1 MPVEINT
8 QIIHASYATVIN
20 RIDPDAHIYDN
31 PNQQGSELPA
41 WFIVHRAPVDIHKEG
56 GKINHGSRFLVTY
69 SIDIWYMLKQNITRL
84 YDQYTEIAERL
95 DTELE
100 YLPVFNSS
108 AVLHVHDRTWSLEMN
123 ALKYSTTLKFY
134 VYTNNPDAADYPKVD
149 VITGPDVFLKNQ
161 SESFI
166 TFTNEDHPEFDVSF
180 PTSLSTKTGNKI
192 NLPSVS
198 GSFVDDEYTWKP
210 DSWSIGKFGE
220 LVQVNENMT
229 ANLVWVGESRLA
241 QVSFVNTEYPQFD
254 VVLPEPAFVLKG
266 SVYELPSV
274 SGSFDDGTF
283 KYTPT
288 AWSIGAF
295 GESVVVDTDIV
306 VELIWNKEP
315 LKYVGYPTS
324 AGKTP
329 FDLAVPTY
337 GSYLYDEDG
346 NPIPLAS
353 DKKILSYKAF
363 RINGMDVYGFRR
375 LIASNGYIVIIYD
388 PSYTEVTLNHIEY
401 ELGNV

>member
-161 SESFI
+161 RESFI

-295 GESVVVDTDIV
+295 GESVVVDIDIV

-329 FDLAVPTY
+329 ADVTVRSYAD
-337 GSYLYDEDG
+337 YLYDENG
-346 NPIPLAS
+346 NPVSIAS

-363 RINGMDVYGFRR
+363 TINGDSVLGFERI
-375 LIASNGYIVIIYD
+375 IAYDGYIHILYNTNYTWIVIH
-388 PSYTEVTLNHIEY
+388 HIEY
-401 ELGNV
+401 ELGDV

>member
-1 MPVEINT
+1 MSVEIST

-20 RIDPDAHIYDN
+20 RIQPNANIYDN
-31 PNQQGSELPA
+31 PNQQGTDLPA
-41 WFIVHRAPVDIHKEG
+41 WFIVHRSPVEIRKEL
-56 GKINHGSRFLVTY
+56 GKRHGGSRFEITY

-95 DTELE
+95 DEELE
-100 YLPVFNSS
+100 YLPVFNSD
-108 AVLHVHDRTWSLEMN
+108 AVLHVHDRSWSLEMN
-123 ALKYSTTLKFY
+123 ALKYSTTLRFK
-134 VYTNNPDAADYPKVD
+134 VYGDVSD
-149 VITGPDVFLKNQ
+149 VIPKMQVIEDVDVFLKNQ
-161 SESFI
+161 NESFI

-306 VELIWNKEP
+306 VELVWNKEP
-315 LKYVGYPTS
+315 LRYVGYPTS

-329 FDLAVPTY
+329 ADVTIRSYAD
-337 GSYLYDEDG
+337 YLYDENG
-346 NPIPLAS
+346 NPVSIAS

-363 RINGMDVYGFRR
+363 EINGDSVLGFER
-375 LIASNGYIVIIYD
+375 IVAYDGYIHIWYNTNYTWIVIH
-388 PSYTEVTLNHIEY
+388 HIEY
-401 ELGNV
+401 EMGDA

>member
-1 MPVEINT
+1 MIAIDTPLIHKSIAIVLSSINSN
-8 QIIHASYATVIN
+8 AY
-20 RIDPDAHIYDN
+20 IYDN
-31 PNQQGSELPA
+31 PNQQATKLPA
-41 WFIVHRAPVDIHKEG
+41 WFITHREPV
-56 GKINHGSRFLVTY
+56 KIEREIGRAWLIY
-69 SIDIWYMLKQNITRL
+69 SIDLFYMLEYNTPRL
-84 YDQYTEIAERL
+84 FDDYATVADSLNTSLI
-95 DTELE
+95 
-100 YLPVFNSS
+100 YLPIYGLDGVKTQ
-108 AVLHVHDRTWSLEMN
+108 VYEREWGLQLD
-123 ALKYSTTLKFY
+123 ALKYSFTLRFRVKQDT
-134 VYTNNPDAADYPKVD
+134 VPDEKMQ
-149 VITGPDVFLKNQ
+149 VIEDLSVFLKNQ

-220 LVQVNENMT
+220 LVQVDENMT

-241 QVSFVNTEYPQFD
+241 QVSFVNTEYPQFG
-254 VVLPEPAFVLKG
+254 VVLPESAFVLKG

-306 VELIWNKEP
+306 VELVWDKEP
-315 LKYVGYPTS
+315 LRYVGYPTS

>member
-1 MPVEINT
+1 MPVEIST
-8 QIIHASYATVIN
+8 QIIHASYATIIN
-20 RIDPDAHIYDN
+20 RIQPNANIYDN
-31 PNQQGSELPA
+31 PNQQGTDLPA
-41 WFIVHRAPVDIHKEG
+41 WFIVHRSPVEIRKEL
-56 GKINHGSRFLVTY
+56 GKRHGGSRFEVTY

-95 DTELE
+95 DEELE
-100 YLPVFNSS
+100 YLPVFNSD
-108 AVLHVHDRTWSLEMN
+108 AVLHVHDRSWSLEMN
-123 ALKYSTTLKFY
+123 ALKYSTTLRFK
-134 VYTNNPDAADYPKVD
+134 VYGDVSD
-149 VITGPDVFLKNQ
+149 VIPKMQVIEDVDVFLKNQ
-161 SESFI
+161 NESFI

-220 LVQVNENMT
+220 LVQVDENMT
-229 ANLVWVGESRLA
+229 ANLVWAGESRLA

-306 VELIWNKEP
+306 VELVWNKEP

-346 NPIPLAS
+346 NPIPLSS

-375 LIASNGYIVIIYD
+375 LIASNGYIVIMYD

>member
-1 MPVEINT
+1 MIEIDT
-8 QIIHASYATVIN
+8 QLIHKSIALLLKSIN
-20 RIDPDAHIYDN
+20 SNAYIYDN
-31 PNQQGSELPA
+31 PNQQATKLPA
-41 WFIVHRAPVDIHKEG
+41 WFITHREPV
-56 GKINHGSRFLVTY
+56 KIEREIGRAWLIY
-69 SIDIWYMLKQNITRL
+69 SIDLFYMLEYNTPRL
-84 YDQYTEIAERL
+84 FDDYASVADSLNTSLI
-95 DTELE
+95 
-100 YLPVFNSS
+100 YLPIFGQENVKTQ
-108 AVLHVHDRTWSLEMN
+108 VYDREWSLQLD
-123 ALKYSTTLKFY
+123 ALKYSFTLRFRVKQN
-134 VYTNNPDAADYPKVD
+134 TILDEKMQ
-149 VITGPDVFLKNQ
+149 VIEDINVFLKNQ
-161 SESFI
+161 NESFI

-229 ANLVWVGESRLA
+229 ANLVWAGESRLA

-295 GESVVVDTDIV
+295 GESIVVDTDIV
-306 VELIWNKEP
+306 VELVWNKEP
-315 LKYVGYPTS
+315 LRYVGYPTS

-329 FDLAVPTY
+329 ADVTIRSYAD
-337 GSYLYDEDG
+337 YLYDENG
-346 NPIPLAS
+346 NPVSIAS

-363 RINGMDVYGFRR
+363 RINGDSVFGFERI
-375 LIASNGYIVIIYD
+375 IAYDGYIHIWYNTNYTWIVIHH
-388 PSYTEVTLNHIEY
+388 VEY
-401 ELGNV
+401 ELGDV